1 MRLKDADEP
10 LGVRLARRRECHGNL
25 RGMMRI
31 VVYNPDAA
39 LLSLS
44 LEAPLGAV
52 ELCKGSTDGGKLHA
66 HEPCNSNTGKCIE
79 HVVPPWDIKGN
90 AAHLCAAFVNG
101 KRNE

>member
-1 MRLKDADEP
+1 
-10 LGVRLARRRECHGNL
+10 
-25 RGMMRI
+25 MMRI

-52 ELCKGSTDGGKLHA
+52 KLCKGSTDGGKLHA
-66 HEPCNSNTGKCIE
+66 HEPRNSNTGKCIE